1 MSINTSEGIQ
11 SFPHE
16 SGSTVSEIVESFV
29 ESTAKLAESLDAPE
43 ERVSDFKESGEELG
57 QLVEGIAQEAA
68 QARESAHA
76 NEAELKETR
85 TDSAKERAEIKQ
97 RVTTLEES
105 EEEPDSGGTNPTP
118 DGEETTLHKPETPLE
133 EVVQL
138 PEHLAEENLSA
149 NQQRARFVAKDIH
162 EYSRSVPAGRVIKS
176 SELRRVLTASEEG
189 RVHTETVSR
198 VISFLDDLGQE
209 SVQLRETQAGE
220 RVVVFTEEIVK
231 RIVAFHNS
239 NHTVVSGG
247 EVSG

>member
-1 MSINTSEGIQ
+1 MTSNTTEGKEI
-11 SFPHE
+11 FPHDE
-16 SGSTVSEIVESFV
+16 SSTVTQGDFEALV
-29 ESTAKLAESLDAPE
+29 
-43 ERVSDFKESGEELG
+43 ERVEELEDEVERKDERIDELEE
-57 QLVEGIAQEAA
+57 QLSEQ
-68 QARESAHA
+68 QSESA
-76 NEAELKETR
+76 R
-85 TDSAKERAEIKQ
+85 ERAEIKQ
-97 RVTTLEES
+97 RVTALES
-105 EEEPDSGGTNPTP
+105 EDEEPDSPDVSPTP
-118 DGEETTLHKPETPLE
+118 EAEETTLHKPETPLE

-231 RIVAFHNS
+231 RIVAYHNT
-239 NHTVVSGG
+239 NHTVVSGA
-247 EVSG
+247 EVKG